1 MSYLAYICYNH
12 TYDDD
17 NELIDENPEI
27 RFEEP
32 SRYRYSTVVPITFE
46 PLHSWSKKDV
56 TLFSK

>member
-32 SRYRYSTVVPITFE
+32 DRYRYSKVIPITFN
-46 PLHSWSKKDV
+46 PLHSWSEKDAKIH
-56 TLFSK
+56 T

>member
-32 SRYRYSTVVPITFE
+32 ERYLYSKVILITFT
-46 PLHSWSKKDV
+46 PLYSWSEKDANIF
-56 TLFSK
+56 TK